1 MRRLLVV
8 LALCYACGSA
18 VADESKPPLRLDLPT
33 LQNDPLGSLRLGNS
47 TLNFEGDRKPPDT
60 LTALESLEPGTIGR
74 RPKSK
79 LGPQFF
85 GLSVKKP
92 LEY

>member
-1 MRRLLVV
+1 MRLLLV
-8 LALCYACGSA
+8 LLAFCSGCGVA
-18 VADESKPPLRLDLPT
+18 VAEPASPLRREVPT
-33 LQNDPLGSLRLGNS
+33 LQSDPLGSLRLGGS
-47 TLNFEGDRKPPDT
+47 TFNFEGDRKPPDT
-60 LTALESLEPGTIGR
+60 LTTFESLEPGTIGR
-74 RPKSK
+74 RRNNT